1 MFKEG
6 QKLRKEGCLVVS
18 RPYGSVVK
26 DEGYFLT
33 VLMSRLVVGE

>member
-1 MFKEG
+1 MCKQG
-6 QKLRKEGCLVVS
+6 QELCKTDCLVVS

-33 VLMSRLVVGE
+33 ALVSRLVVAE